1 MIAQNYFVIS
11 VFYCEFLTMLLQ
23 KPPIITV
30 TFDVFSVDH
39 CNNQAIE
46 LFEFLATYL

>member
-23 KPPIITV
+23 KPSIITV

-46 LFEFLATYL
+46 LFEA